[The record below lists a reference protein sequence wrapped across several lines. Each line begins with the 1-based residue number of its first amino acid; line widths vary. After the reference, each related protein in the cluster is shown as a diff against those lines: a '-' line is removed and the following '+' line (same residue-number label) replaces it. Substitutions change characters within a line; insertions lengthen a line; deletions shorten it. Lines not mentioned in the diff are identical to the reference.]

1 MTERLPCT
9 PIFDGIVLHEDDHL
23 LALEKPAGLL
33 AVPGRGL
40 EKSDCLATRAL
51 KRWPDALVVHRL
63 DQATS
68 GLMLLARGADMQRRL
83 SSAFAERQ
91 IRKRYV
97 AVVHGL
103 PTLSESDHGWGEI
116 NLPMMPDWPRRPRSK
131 IDLENGKPSQTR
143 WKVLA
148 RDKANQRARLILEPV
163 TGRSHQLRVHL
174 QALGHPIVGDTLY
187 GQEDGSERLMLHAC
201 ELELRHPAYG
211 VDMHLVSQVPF

>member
-1 MTERLPCT
+1 M
-9 PIFDGIVLHEDDHL
+9 FDGVVLYEDDHL

-40 EKSDCLATRAL
+40 EKWDCMATRASM
-51 KRWPDALVVHRL
+51 RWPDALVVHRL

-68 GLMLLARGADMQRRL
+68 GIMLMARGADMQRRL
-83 SSAFAERQ
+83 SSAFADRLVH
-91 IRKRYV
+91 KRYV
-97 AVVHGL
+97 AMVHGL
-103 PTLSESDHGWGEI
+103 PSEPESDDGWGEI

-148 RDKANQRARLILEPV
+148 RHETDQRARLILEPV

-174 QALGHPIVGDTLY
+174 QATGHPIVGDTLY
-187 GQEDGSERLMLHAC
+187 GPKDGSERLMLHAC
-201 ELELRHPAYG
+201 ELKLRHPA
-211 VDMHLVSQVPF
+211 LETELNFVSHVPF